1 MMKFLYLTFLG
12 LLLNVN
18 LFAQDMAAV
27 ETTSIIE
34 TTPTT
39 EATPVEEE
47 EEEEGESGGLTLSG
61 SVDAYFK
68 SNFNGP
74 NSGDFLQTPNTAFA
88 NKSGFGL
95 GMINLVGTYE
105 TGKTGMVADLV
116 FGPRGGDAVFGAQ
129 SATANLVNQLYV
141 YYNVSDKVTLSFGNF
156 NTFLGYEVIS
166 PTANFNYSTSY
177 MFSWGPFSHSGIKA
191 DFALAD
197 KLSLML
203 GVFNPTDLTDFN
215 LVNTYTLG
223 AQLGY
228 SGDAASVYLNF
239 VYGDQDGTLNVKE
252 LGEEPIESAGALF
265 QADLTAGFDVSE
277 DFFLGVNATV
287 NSTATGEIG
296 DAGSITDA
304 DGDAFG
310 FGGAALYLQYATSE
324 SFSLGVRGE
333 YFTESNGGYGILG
346 AYDMAGDANVLAL
359 TLSANA
365 KVGNLTI
372 IPEIRI
378 DNASEDGAFFDND
391 LAPSSSL
398 ASFLL
403 ATVYS
408 F

>member
-1 MMKFLYLTFLG
+1 MKFFYLTFIT
-12 LLLNVN
+12 LLLN
-18 LFAQDMAAV
+18 FALYGQDMA
-27 ETTSIIE
+27 IIE
-34 TTPTT
+34 TNTEGTVT
-39 EATPVEEE
+39 EAVEEE
-47 EEEEGESGGLTLSG
+47 EEESAGLTISG
-61 SVDAYFK
+61 SADAYFK

-74 NSGDFLQTPNTAFA
+74 NSGEFLQTPNTAFA
-88 NKSGFGL
+88 NRSGFGL
-95 GMINLVGTYE
+95 GMINLIGSYE
-105 TGKTGMVADLV
+105 GEKTGVVADLV

-129 SATANLVNQLYV
+129 SATANLVNQLYM
-141 YYNVSDKVTLSFGNF
+141 YYNVNDKVTLSFGNF

-177 MFSWGPFSHSGIKA
+177 MFSWGPFSHSGLKA
-191 DFALAD
+191 DFALSD
-197 KLSLML
+197 KLSLMV

-215 LVNTYTLG
+215 LFNTYTLG

-239 VYGDQDGTLNVKE
+239 VYGDQDGTLDEKE
-252 LGEEPIESAGALF
+252 LGEDSVESAGALF
-265 QADLTAGFDVSE
+265 QADLTAGFDVS
-277 DFFLGVNATV
+277 DAFYVGVNATV
-287 NSTATGEIG
+287 NATATGELGEGGTIS
-296 DAGSITDA
+296 DI
-304 DGDAFG
+304 DGDAAG
-310 FGGAALYLQYATSE
+310 FGGAALYLQYATSDN
-324 SFSLGVRGE
+324 FALGVRGE
-333 YFTESNGGYGILG
+333 YFTENNGGYGIIG
-346 AYDMAGDANVLAL
+346 AYDTAGDGNVLAL

-378 DNASEDGAFFDND
+378 DSASEDGAFLDND